1 MKAYK
6 KKDPI
11 NELQKRVFK
20 IKFIDNIEDAKKK
33 ELDFEKF
40 KKLAK
45 EVKKTFTNEDIL
57 RLRSHI

>member
-1 MKAYK
+1 MKK
-6 KKDPI
+6 RDPV

-33 ELDFEKF
+33 EFDFEKF